1 METIN
6 PGRKIRGAG
15 EEEDVLGSALQ
26 LQLAASVI
34 TSLAK
39 RNGGCG
45 AANVFWEE
53 DSVDSDLDQ
62 GEYLD
67 PELWDP
73 DEEETVP
80 EMAIINENI
89 FGGL

>member
-1 METIN
+1 METIDS
-6 PGRKIRGAG
+6 GRKIRGAV
-15 EEEDVLGSALQ
+15 EEEDSFPSTLQ
-26 LQLAASVI
+26 LRLAASVV
-34 TSLAK
+34 SRLAE

-67 PELWDP
+67 LELWDP
-73 DEEETVP
+73 EEEESVP
-80 EMAIINENI
+80 EMAEIMLN
-89 FGGL
+89 LYPCD